1 MAILCA
7 LLTVG
12 LLTTCVFVPV
22 LRHNSERR
30 ARRYVL
36 DRRAYQIWAIK
47 RYYPLVSDL
56 SYEEI
61 NDQYDVTAS
70 YNNIGRSLLRFRL

>member
-7 LLTVG
+7 FLIAALLV
-12 LLTTCVFVPV
+12 TCVFAPV
-22 LRHNSERR
+22 LKHNSMRR

-47 RYYPLVSDL
+47 RYYPVVAEL

-61 NDQYDVTAS
+61 DEQFDVTAS
-70 YNNIGRSLLRFRL
+70 YNNIGRSLLRFYR